1 MNITAQCYLLTK
13 SGRINRTLDGMIE
26 LAENKDGVIT
36 MEELATILKGVQKY
50 VASELTTRT

>member
-13 SGRINRTLDGMIE
+13 SSRINRTLDDMIE